1 MHKGRSYDE
10 STESYG
16 STITYAR
23 PCVAELRVSESKEQ
37 NTYICTLNN
46 RVKRKGTEK
55 ILHKE
60 YRKRDQD
67 QAGWYSDVGLGLL
80 HILE

>member
-16 STITYAR
+16 STITYTR

-37 NTYICTLNN
+37 DTYICTLNN
-46 RVKRKGTEK
+46 RVRKVLRKNFKKSTEREIKIEPGGTAM
-55 ILHKE
+55 L
-60 YRKRDQD
+60 
-67 QAGWYSDVGLGLL
+67 ASDSY
-80 HILE
+80 IF